1 MNVEVS
7 LLLRAA
13 GMLVM
18 NVRDETGT
26 VALLFARSRR
36 EQRYRRVY
44 IQPRSVGVSKRCVK
58 HDLPPKTQLRSMMT
72 VCTPNNFLSGS
83 GLYEMKLE
91 TQTYREKKSRP
102 LIYVKCP
109 VVLL

>member
-26 VALLFARSRR
+26 VALLRSRR
-36 EQRYRRVY
+36 E
-44 IQPRSVGVSKRCVK
+44 
-58 HDLPPKTQLRSMMT
+58 
-72 VCTPNNFLSGS
+72 
-83 GLYEMKLE
+83 
-91 TQTYREKKSRP
+91 
-102 LIYVKCP
+102 
-109 VVLL
+109 